1 MSPRFTML
9 NRPDGCWVYLKPPGE
24 LALRCACVKVSLY
37 FQHVRDA
44 QVVVRLFL
52 SGKWIVSLLFN
63 AIESVIQIRP
73 FKQVERITAF
83 SIIAAMTQLYS
94 RIGFPKRE
102 HVGNSMRNQGGSVW
116 SPNGPISLAT
126 RRAEPVPALVQSSN
140 IHLFPEPVLK
150 RYRSILRS
158 FSNEFRYCVCV
169 LCHPLSMAL
178 GIGKEKTL

>member
-9 NRPDGCWVYLKPPGE
+9 NRPNGCWVYLKPPGE

-44 QVVVRLFL
+44 EIVVRLLF
-52 SGKWIVSLLFN
+52 SGKRIVSLLFN
-63 AIESVIQIRP
+63 AIESVIQIRT
-73 FKQVERITAF
+73 FKQVERITAS
-83 SIIAAMTQLYS
+83 SIIAAVTQLYS
-94 RIGFPKRE
+94 WIRFPKRE

-126 RRAEPVPALVQSSN
+126 RRAEPVPTLVQSAN
-140 IHLFPEPVLK
+140 VHMFPKAVLE
-150 RYRSILRS
+150 RYGSILRS

-178 GIGKEKTL
+178 GIGKERTI